1 MHLEGLPLFAAGHAA
16 GSLRLEAG
24 AGFWPAIEQLATG
37 DAVAG
42 QLDELLAGATSPRT
56 WLLLHEPGEPQL
68 SSVAALMLARALV
81 SRGQNV
87 LVLDIDEDEAALTRW
102 TGRDETEGW
111 IDVARFG
118 ASVLGAGI
126 ALPFRGGRGTLLG
139 VGSFRPTDA
148 TEGEIVSLIGRL
160 RHQADDIVLVGAVG
174 PAVVPWAKLASR
186 RVLCWDPGM
195 RPADALAQVCR
206 PFASS
211 GVPLTGLLAFG
222 DVVAPAVAEAA
233 PDAVAAV
240 ADDATIGMTAGEDEV
255 VDEPAEVDD
264 SVEVDEAD
272 EVDETDEADEA
283 DEADDTGDADVDGSV
298 DEMEPADD
306 DMDDAAV
313 GDDTEPAEADTDDEP
328 LVITHRVPV
337 PPAPA
342 MAASAEAG
350 RPLPPPPVI
359 GRDADLGLGL
369 ESEAPR
375 GTPRVFWLATGVFV
389 VALAAVAW
397 YWSEYVRVPPGGYF
411 SPVATH
417 EDSLL
422 EQGSRVAA
430 GQGQGAESTTAKER
444 QVAEAGGLTSID
456 DTLSD
461 VREAATPTTTGTPTT
476 AASGPTTTPATV
488 PATTPAT
495 APAKTPTSTPGDAAA
510 PARTPVTAPT
520 PAGQAAPVAPALTP
534 FDQAAYKA
542 PVGQDG
548 WALHLY
554 SVPDSAGAVKECAGL
569 ERAGFRAAVRIVEIK
584 EKGGRW
590 WRIYVGS
597 FPSKKA
603 AQAAIPAL
611 LDKLKADWAEP
622 APMK

>member
-1 MHLEGLPLFAAGHAA
+1 MAERTHLEGLPLFAAGHAA

-24 AGFWPAIEQLATG
+24 AGFWPAVEQLATG

-56 WLLLHEPGEPQL
+56 WLVLHEPGEPQL
-68 SSVAALMLARALV
+68 SCVAALMLARALA

-102 TGRDETEGW
+102 TGREETEGW

-126 ALPFRGGRGTLLG
+126 ALPFRGGRGTLMG

-160 RHQADDIVLVGAVG
+160 RHQGDDIVLVGAVG

-186 RVLCWDPGM
+186 RVLCWDPGV
-195 RPADALAQVCR
+195 RPAGELPKVCR
-206 PFASS
+206 PFEAN

-222 DVVAPAVAEAA
+222 DVVLPVAVETTPEAVDVVAPVASTDGTLADDTVAAMPVAE
-233 PDAVAAV
+233 VA
-240 ADDATIGMTAGEDEV
+240 ED
-255 VDEPAEVDD
+255 VDTVDHVDHVDD
-264 SVEVDEAD
+264 VDEAEPAVD
-272 EVDETDEADEA
+272 EVDVAEFAGLT
-283 DEADDTGDADVDGSV
+283 
-298 DEMEPADD
+298 DD
-306 DMDDAAV
+306 DD
-313 GDDTEPAEADTDDEP
+313 PAEADAPDEP
-328 LVITHRVPV
+328 LVVTHGASA

-342 MAASAEAG
+342 MVASAEAA
-350 RPLPPPPVI
+350 RPLPPQPAY
-359 GRDADLGLGL
+359 GHDADLGLGVDG
-369 ESEAPR
+369 EAPR

-389 VALAAVAW
+389 VALLAVAW

-417 EDSLL
+417 EDSLR
-422 EQGSRVAA
+422 EHASVVAA
-430 GQGQGAESTTAKER
+430 GEH

-456 DTLSD
+456 DSLSD
-461 VREAATPTTTGTPTT
+461 VRKAATPTTAPATTPATTPTT
-476 AASGPTTTPATV
+476 SPTTAPATV
-488 PATTPAT
+488 PAT
-495 APAKTPTSTPGDAAA
+495 APTGTPTSAPVTGAA
-510 PARTPVTAPT
+510 PAGAPVTT
-520 PAGQAAPVAPALTP
+520 PPAASQAASAASVPAL
-534 FDQAAYKA
+534 FDKAAYEV
-542 PVGQDG
+542 PVGQAG
-548 WALHLY
+548 WALHVY

-597 FPSKKA
+597 FPSRKA
-603 AQAAIPAL
+603 ALAAMPAL
-611 LDKLKADWAEP
+611 RDKLKTDWAEP